1 MLEKVYL
8 VSVLVLVPAL
18 FSISC
23 LALPDLALL
32 YFALLVIP
40 DPEYVSLHLPLL
52 SASLCF
58 LSSRSSS
65 TLHLPSS
72 LDPSSVPPSSLAAGW
87 DPLKPAVAVQG
98 SLDFSDLLRGSL
110 IALAYV
116 YHARC
121 TPTTGVRFATA
132 HPSSLGYSVWY
143 LASAWPWLFYTTL
156 HYITLSSSSPS
167 TPDLHCPYPAG
178 PDIGP

>member
-1 MLEKVYL
+1 MLLYSMLEKEYL

-32 YFALLVIP
+32 CFASLVIP
-40 DPEYVSLHLPLL
+40 DPGYVSLHLPLL

-58 LSSRSSS
+58 LSSRSS

-72 LDPSSVPPSSLAAGW
+72 LDPSSVPPSSLVAGW

-110 IALAYV
+110 IALVYV

-121 TPTTGVRFATA
+121 TPTTGVRFAAA

-156 HYITLSSSSPS
+156 HYITLFSSSPKHS
-167 TPDLHCPYPAG
+167 
-178 PDIGP
+178 